1 MKIIPDVSILKKAVE
16 EAHKRFVNI
25 KDGKNADYI
34 PYLAKVPPQLF
45 GIVIVTVDGNVI
57 EAGDSRF
64 AFAIESISKV
74 FNMALVMEDV
84 GSLALRKKIGADPTG
99 EPFNSVMAIELHRGK
114 PLNPCVN
121 AGAMA
126 TVSLVKASS
135 ESERWARI
143 LENMSG
149 FAGRPLS
156 LNEEVYKSEAATN
169 QHNRG
174 IAWLLDSY
182 GYMYSGPMEAC
193 DVYTKGCSVDITAVD
208 LATMGATLA
217 AGGIN
222 PITKKRVI
230 TETHVSK
237 ILAEITMNGL
247 YDSTGDWQYK
257 VGLPGKSG
265 VGGGILAVVPGI
277 LAIGVFSPPLD
288 IFGNSV
294 RGQLAA
300 EYLSDTLKLNLFT
313 KGGAREQ

>member
-1 MKIIPDVSILKKAVE
+1 MSDIPAVPKIKQAVD
-16 EAHKRFVNI
+16 EAYKRFAAI
-25 KDGKNADYI
+25 ADGKNADYI
-34 PYLAKVPPQLF
+34 PYLAKVPSKLF
-45 GIVIVTVDGNVI
+45 GIAVVTVNGDVI
-57 EAGDSRF
+57 EAGDARYGF
-64 AFAIESISKV
+64 AVESISKV
-74 FNMALVMEDV
+74 FNMALVLEDIGPV
-84 GSLALRKKIGADPTG
+84 ALRQKIGANPTG

-135 ESERWARI
+135 ADERWNRV
-143 LENMSG
+143 LGCMCD
-149 FAGRPLS
+149 FAGRKLS
-156 LNEEVYKSEAATN
+156 LNEEVYKSEAVTN

-182 GYMYSGPMEAC
+182 GYMYSDPIEAC

-217 AGGIN
+217 AGGVN
-222 PITKKRVI
+222 PVTKKRVV
-230 TETHVSK
+230 TGPHVSK

-265 VGGGILAVVPGI
+265 VGGGILAVVPGVM
-277 LAIGVFSPPLD
+277 AIGTFAPPLD

-294 RGQLAA
+294 RGQLTA
-300 EYLSDTLKLNLFT
+300 EHLSDSLKLNLFA
-313 KGGAREQ
+313 KGGNL

>member
-1 MKIIPDVSILKKAVE
+1 MHNTPAVSALKQALD
-16 EAHKRFVNI
+16 EARKRFVNI

-34 PYLAKVPPQLF
+34 PYLAKIPSKLF
-45 GIVIVTVDGNVI
+45 GIAIVTAGGDVI
-57 EAGDSRF
+57 ETGDTRF

-74 FNMALVMEDV
+74 FNMALVMEDIGPV
-84 GSLALRKKIGADPTG
+84 ALRKKIGADPTG

-135 ESERWARI
+135 AGERWKRI
-143 LENMSG
+143 FDNMSD
-149 FAGRPLS
+149 FAGHPLT
-156 LNEEVYKSEAATN
+156 LNEEVYKSEATTN

-182 GYMYSGPMEAC
+182 GYMYSDPIEAC

-217 AGGIN
+217 CGGVN
-222 PITKKRVI
+222 PVTKKRVI

-265 VGGGILAVVPGI
+265 VGGGILAVVPGV
-277 LAIGVFSPPLD
+277 LAIGAFSPPLD

-300 EYLSDTLKLNLFT
+300 EYLSNSLNLNLFT
-313 KGGAREQ
+313 KGGVHEQ

>member
-1 MKIIPDVSILKKAVE
+1 MKAIPHVSAVKQAVD
-16 EAHKRFVNI
+16 EAHQRFVHVQ
-25 KDGKNADYI
+25 DGKNADYI
-34 PYLAKVPPQLF
+34 PYLAKVPSTLF
-45 GIVIVTVDGNVI
+45 GIAVVTVDGMAL
-57 EAGDSRF
+57 EAGDTRYE
-64 AFAIESISKV
+64 FAIESISKA
-74 FNMALVMEDV
+74 FNMALVLEDL
-84 GSLALRKKIGADPTG
+84 GPAELRQKIGANPTG

-135 ESERWARI
+135 ADERWNRI
-143 LENMSG
+143 HDNMSL
-149 FAGRPLS
+149 FAGRTLS
-156 LNEEVYKSEAATN
+156 LNEEVYKSEATTN

-174 IAWLLDSY
+174 IAWLLASY
-182 GYMYSGPMEAC
+182 GYMYSDPIEAC
-193 DVYTKGCSVDITAVD
+193 DVYTKGCSVNITAVD

-222 PITKKRVI
+222 PVTKKRVI
-230 TETHVSK
+230 AEANAPK

-247 YDSTGDWQYK
+247 YDSTGDWQYR

-265 VGGGILAVVPGI
+265 VGGGILAVVPGV
-277 LAIGVFSPPLD
+277 LAIGTFAPPLD

-300 EYLSDTLKLNLFT
+300 EYLSNQLKLNLF
-313 KGGAREQ
+313 AA

>member
-1 MKIIPDVSILKKAVE
+1 MRIIPAASILKQAVD
-16 EAHKRFVNI
+16 EAHRRFTNI

-34 PYLAKVPPQLF
+34 PYLAKIPSKLF
-45 GIVIVTVDGNVI
+45 GIAIATVDGNVI
-57 EAGDSRF
+57 EAGDTQF

-84 GSLALRKKIGADPTG
+84 GSVALRKKIGADPTG

-126 TVSLVKASS
+126 TVSLVRASS
-135 ESERWARI
+135 ADDRWTRI
-143 LENMSG
+143 FKNMCD
-149 FAGRPLS
+149 FAGRSLS

-174 IAWLLDSY
+174 IAWLLNSY
-182 GYMYSGPMEAC
+182 GYMYSDPMEAC

-208 LATMGATLA
+208 LAVMGATLA
-217 AGGIN
+217 YGGLN
-222 PITKKRVI
+222 PITKRRVI

-265 VGGGILAVVPGI
+265 VGGGILAVLPGV
-277 LAIGVFSPPLD
+277 LAIGIFSPPLD

-300 EYLSDTLKLNLFT
+300 EYLSNNLNLNLFA
-313 KGGAREQ
+313 KGGACG

>member
-1 MKIIPDVSILKKAVE
+1 MKIIPGVTALKQAID

-25 KDGKNADYI
+25 NDGKNADYI
-34 PYLAKVPPQLF
+34 PYLAKIASKLF
-45 GIVIVTVDGNVI
+45 GIAIVTADGNVI
-57 EAGDSRF
+57 EAGDARF

-74 FNMALVMEDV
+74 FNMALVMEDIGPV
-84 GSLALRKKIGADPTG
+84 ALCKKIGANPTG

-126 TVSLVKASS
+126 TASLVTAQNAD
-135 ESERWARI
+135 ERWSRI
-143 LENMSG
+143 FKNMCD
-149 FAGRPLS
+149 FAGCPLS

-182 GYMYSGPMEAC
+182 GYMYSDPMEAC

-217 AGGIN
+217 CGGVN

-300 EYLSDTLKLNLFT
+300 EYLSNSLKLNLFT
-313 KGGAREQ
+313 KGGANE

>member
-1 MKIIPDVSILKKAVE
+1 MRKGIPDKADLKKHVE
-16 EAHKRFVNI
+16 AAHKKFAAV
-25 KDGKNADYI
+25 KDGKNASYI
-34 PYLAKVPPQLF
+34 PYLAKVPSGLF
-45 GIVIVTVDGNVI
+45 GIAVMTVDGTLI
-57 EAGDSRF
+57 EAGDTRY

-74 FNMALVMEDV
+74 FNMALAMEDI
-84 GSLALRKKIGADPTG
+84 GPAELRKRIGANPTG

-135 ESERWARI
+135 AHERWSR
-143 LENMSG
+143 LLKNMCD
-149 FAGRPLS
+149 FAGRKLPL
-156 LNEEVYKSEAATN
+156 NDEVYESEAKTN

-174 IAWLLDSY
+174 IAWLLQSY
-182 GYMYSGPMEAC
+182 GYMHSDPIEAC

-217 AGGIN
+217 AAGVN
-222 PITKKRVI
+222 PATKKRVI
-230 TETHVSK
+230 ARSHIPK

-247 YDSTGDWQYK
+247 YDSTGDWLYR

-265 VGGGILAVVPGI
+265 VGGGILAVVPDS
-277 LAIGVFSPPLD
+277 LAIAAFSPPLD

-294 RGQLAA
+294 RGQQAA
-300 EYLSDTLKLNLFT
+300 EYLSRELNLNLFI
-313 KGGAREQ
+313 EDIL